1 MKHLFCLVPLA
12 LSLGAPAWGASCDSL
27 ASLKLTNTTINSVKT
42 VGAGEFTLPVPGRG
56 PDPNAAFKKLPAFCR
71 VSVTLKPT
79 SDSEI
84 KVEVWLPLNNW
95 NGKLQSVGN
104 GAWAGVFSY
113 PAMAEALTRGYATAS
128 TDTGHTGNNA
138 DFISGHPEKL
148 ADFIHRSEH
157 EMTVAAKAVISGFYG
172 NAPKYSYWNGCST
185 GGRQAFTEAQRYPN
199 DYDGIIAGA
208 PAFYVSR
215 LQGMQAWIGQQ
226 TQRPGALIPQEKFSL
241 LHNAVLAACDGL
253 DGVKDGVLEDPTK
266 CKFDPG
272 VLACKQ
278 GDGADCLTTAQ
289 VEIARNLYNGPQANG
304 KSIYPGIERSTET
317 GWNML
322 AGPRPMSL
330 AVEMYQLVA
339 FRKNS
344 NWDLKEFKV
353 TDVERFEKEQGALVD
368 SANPNLKPF
377 FSNKGKL
384 LVYHG
389 WADPGVPPMGT
400 VNYYNNVIKIVGEA
414 QTKDSMRLFM
424 VPGMGHCRGGD
435 GTDDFDMIKAL
446 ETWVEQGKAP
456 ERMEASRMRNGK
468 VDRTRPLCAYPQV
481 AVYKGSGSTDDASN
495 FSCQAK

>member
-1 MKHLFCLVPLA
+1 MKPLLCLLPVA
-12 LSLGAPAWGASCDSL
+12 FSVSAPVWAASCDSL
-27 ASLKLTNTTINSVKT
+27 SSLKLTNTTITSART
-42 VGAGEFTLPVPGRG
+42 VGAGEFTLPTPGRG
-56 PDPNAAFKKLPAFCR
+56 PDPNAPFKKLPAFCR
-71 VSVTLKPT
+71 VAATLKPT
-79 SDSEI
+79 SDSDI
-84 KVEVWLPLNNW
+84 KIEVWLPAAGW

-104 GAWAGVFSY
+104 GAWGGVISY
-113 PAMAEALTRGYATAS
+113 GAMAEALASGYAAAS
-128 TDTGHTGNNA
+128 TDTGHQGNSA
-138 DFISGHPEKL
+138 DFIVGHPEKL
-148 ADFIHRSEH
+148 ADWVYRSEH
-157 EMTVAAKAVISGFYG
+157 EMTVAAKDVVKGFYG
-172 NAPKYSYWNGCST
+172 SAPKYSYWNGCST
-185 GGRQAFTEAQRYPN
+185 GGRQAFTEAQRYPD

-208 PAFYVSR
+208 PAYYASR

-278 GDGADCLTTAQ
+278 GDAKNCLTAEQ
-289 VEIARNLYNGPQANG
+289 VETARNLYTGPQVSG
-304 KSIYPGIERSTET
+304 KPIYSGLEPGSET
-317 GWNML
+317 GWNTL

-339 FRKNS
+339 FKKDS
-344 NWDLKEFKV
+344 NWDLKDFKV
-353 TDVERFEKEQGALVD
+353 TDVERFEKEQGSFID

-377 FSNKGKL
+377 FARKGKL

-400 VNYYNNVIKIVGEA
+400 VNYYNNVTKAVGEA

-435 GTDDFDMIKAL
+435 GTDSFNMVKAL
-446 ETWVEQGKAP
+446 EAWVEQGKAP
-456 ERMEASRMRNGK
+456 ERIEASRMRDGK
-468 VDRTRPLCAYPQV
+468 ADRTRPLCAYPQV
-481 AVYKGSGSTDDASN
+481 AVYKGSGSTDDAAN
-495 FSCQAK
+495 FACQAH